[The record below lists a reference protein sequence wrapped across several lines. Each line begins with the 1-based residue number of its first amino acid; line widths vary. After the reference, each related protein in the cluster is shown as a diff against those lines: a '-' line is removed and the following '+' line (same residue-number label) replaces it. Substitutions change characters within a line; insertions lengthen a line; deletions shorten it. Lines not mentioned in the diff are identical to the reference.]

1 MLKTLGIENY
11 VNKLLIMEKSK
22 RGGIFA
28 RLIGKLL
35 CRHEWRKVEED
46 VVYWGFPHADGGRD
60 LKDVHRLWVCEK
72 CGKMFVEDRKF
83 Y

>member
-11 VNKLLIMEKSK
+11 VNKLLIMKNSK
-22 RGGIFA
+22 REGIFA

-35 CRHEWRKVEED
+35 CRHEWMKVEED
-46 VVYWGFPHADGGRD
+46 VVYLGFPHADGGRD
-60 LKDVHRLWVCEK
+60 LKDVHRVYVCCK
-72 CGKMFVEDRKF
+72 CGKVYVDDRKF